1 MNFIFPLSQSL
12 GPFLWFVFF
21 SIFIIKSLFFF
32 NNFLSLWKILSQR
45 YYLVIILLLILI
57 TQLWYCLI
65 KDLLEWKANIAD
77 FNFLKQLK
85 NQFFTQ
91 NRKNRPNNDLIT
103 EEKKQ
108 SIKKKRIT
116 SGFIINHLC
125 LQLLL
130 HSGHDLILSKYEA

>member
-1 MNFIFPLSQSL
+1 M
-12 GPFLWFVFF
+12 
-21 SIFIIKSLFFF
+21 
-32 NNFLSLWKILSQR
+32 
-45 YYLVIILLLILI
+45 
-57 TQLWYCLI
+57 I

-91 NRKNRPNNDLIT
+91 NRKNRPDNDLII
-103 EEKKQ
+103 EEKKR

-116 SGFIINHLC
+116 PGFIINHLC

-130 HSGHDLILSKYEA
+130 HSGHDLICCQNMKLKFVE